1 MLMPAPIHL
10 HGTDMVDTDMVDTVD
25 TVLDTVDTMVVMDT
39 HMVDMDM
46 VTTSA
51 RDLLMLNQKLKPKL
65 IQKHGT
71 VMVMDVVHTTAM
83 VDTVFDT
90 VGTDMVDMVVMD
102 THMVDTDMATT
113 MENRK

>member
-1 MLMPAPIHL
+1 
-10 HGTDMVDTDMVDTVD
+10 
-25 TVLDTVDTMVVMDT
+25 
-39 HMVDMDM
+39 M

-71 VMVMDVVHTTAM
+71 VMVVMDDVHTTAM
-83 VDTVFDT
+83 VDTVLDT
-90 VGTDMVDMVVMD
+90 AVGMDMVDMVVMD
-102 THMVDTDMATT
+102 THMLDTDMATT

>member
-1 MLMPAPIHL
+1 
-10 HGTDMVDTDMVDTVD
+10 
-25 TVLDTVDTMVVMDT
+25 
-39 HMVDMDM
+39 M

-65 IQKHGT
+65 IQKHG
-71 VMVMDVVHTTAM
+71 M
-83 VDTVFDT
+83 
-90 VGTDMVDMVVMD
+90 DMVDMVVMD